1 MIVNYVTL
9 DFTYLKIMNAKHV
22 MKIVS
27 KIIYYFNHLIDRNY
41 MEYYDDI
48 LIVTDLFNYSFRSK
62 ALSYGLI
69 GNFYTLSA
77 EMTNNNKLILSNFSK
92 TPLSE
97 ILMSILISP
106 LK

>member
-1 MIVNYVTL
+1 
-9 DFTYLKIMNAKHV
+9 

-92 TPLSE
+92 TPF
-97 ILMSILISP
+97 P
-106 LK
+106 THPRCATA